1 MLKSPARTF
10 AASSAY
16 FARAAGLSSAAIAV
30 ETEIQIRTAT
40 VAILTIFMIRPRII
54 KGRPSRQAVAASREG
69 ALARVPSAAVA
80 VKDLRPL
87 RGAQRTRVLDRH

>member
-1 MLKSPARTF
+1 MF
-10 AASSAY
+10 C
-16 FARAAGLSSAAIAV
+16 
-30 ETEIQIRTAT
+30 
-40 VAILTIFMIRPRII
+40 PRII

-87 RGAQRTRVLDRH
+87 RGAHRTRVLDCHPRYGCWSIMRSISASLFSNENQRAKEERSDG